1 MSLPTVN
8 QFMCSP
14 LEQTRF
20 KFDEFDKLNKIIQ
33 EYLGGDCWAI
43 TINSEIIYNNYD
55 KTRNANKIITQDTL
69 RNHIIDKPL
78 LLFGLFEQ
86 DKKIVIYMFKKNTW
100 SINIIFKKK
109 ENTFEVLFFK
119 K

>member
-1 MSLPTVN
+1 MSP
-8 QFMCSP
+8 P

-20 KFDEFDKLNKIIQ
+20 KYDEFDKLNKIIQ

-55 KTRNANKIITQDTL
+55 KTRNAKDIIIQNIL
-69 RNHIIDKPL
+69 RNHIIDNPS
-78 LLFGLFEQ
+78 LLFGLFEH
-86 DKKIVIYMFKKNTW
+86 DKKIVIYMSKNNTW
-100 SINIIFKKK
+100 SINIIFEKK
-109 ENTFEVLFFK
+109 ENTFELLFFK